1 MNEIYDMLSLKSDP
15 QTLAKGIGLAK
26 QVGNLHLLIQPP
38 APPAVWERCAD
49 ILSQK
54 SDEELEPYIYELL
67 EWLQD
72 LNYPGALTIVE
83 RLKAFSGE
91 KLAEAFVD
99 AVHSADNLDKVQGSR
114 WMLALSELLDNAVL
128 KEHLQQDIV
137 DKLTECRHKCGR
149 ED

>member
-1 MNEIYDMLSLKSDP
+1 M
-15 QTLAKGIGLAK
+15 
-26 QVGNLHLLIQPP
+26 
-38 APPAVWERCAD
+38 
-49 ILSQK
+49 
-54 SDEELEPYIYELL
+54 
-67 EWLQD
+67 
-72 LNYPGALTIVE
+72 
-83 RLKAFSGE
+83 
-91 KLAEAFVD
+91 AEAFVD